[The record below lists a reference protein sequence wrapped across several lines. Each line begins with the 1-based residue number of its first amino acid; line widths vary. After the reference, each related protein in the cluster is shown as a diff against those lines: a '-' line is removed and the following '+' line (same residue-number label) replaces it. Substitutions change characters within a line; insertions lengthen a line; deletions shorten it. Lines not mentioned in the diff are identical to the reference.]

1 MNNLAKSKPI
11 LWLKKITENKRTS
24 LLLCLIAGAAGA
36 LPYFFEYL
44 FIFTFVSFFILFY
57 IVIKKRNENK
67 SVFSS
72 FFWYFFGFYTPI
84 YTFLSEMYPY
94 SRFGFNETQAVF
106 VLICSCIAIP
116 LLHTVVE
123 STIMSLSKFCGN
135 DFCLIF
141 GLSSLWVIGEWTLS
155 LGTLAFPW
163 CNVAVSLTGFLPYIQ
178 TASIFG
184 KSFITFITVFACCS
198 FVYAVNDGKR
208 IFALLGAAII
218 AINTVCGVV
227 LYYLPYHDGEGVKV
241 ATVQGNILSNEK
253 WDSENQGTIFD
264 RYISMTREAC
274 ENGAK
279 LVVLPETAIPQY
291 FSDGGYVHNALAEIA
306 NEFDAD
312 IIAGVHVYNSK
323 LRSSYN
329 AVIGVYSDGN
339 LSERYDKRHLVPFGE
354 FIPFVNTLGNL
365 FPFIAEFNEG
375 TSNLIEGSKPIIINT
390 THLKV
395 TPLVCFDSLFP
406 QFTRDGI
413 NNGADAIAIV
423 TNDSWFNDSAG
434 IYTHLRHAQLRAIET
449 RRCVIRAANTGIS
462 AIIDANGSIS
472 AESVALK
479 AEIVYA
485 DAYRSERA
493 TLYTLLGD
501 ITLYI
506 SFIALIAILTYKN
519 LNRRND
525 NGNNQSASN

>member
-1 MNNLAKSKPI
+1 MNNLTKSKPV
-11 LWLKKITENKRTS
+11 LWLNRISENKRTS

-44 FIFTFVSFFILFY
+44 FLFTFISFFILFY
-57 IVIKKRNENK
+57 VIIRKRNENK
-67 SVFSS
+67 SIFSS
-72 FFWYFFGFYTPI
+72 FFCYFFGFYTPI

-116 LLHTVVE
+116 LLHTVVQ
-123 STIMSLSKFCGN
+123 SAIMSISKFCGN
-135 DFCLIF
+135 GLCLIF
-141 GLSSLWVIGEWTLS
+141 ALSSLCVVGEWTLS
-155 LGTLAFPW
+155 LGALAFPW
-163 CNVAVSLTGFLPYIQ
+163 CNVAVSLSGFLPYIQ
-178 TASIFG
+178 TVSLFG
-184 KSFITFITVFACCS
+184 KSFITFITVFACS
-198 FVYAVNDGKR
+198 AFVCALNDKKR
-208 IFALLGAAII
+208 VFALIGAAVI
-218 AINTVCGVV
+218 AINTAFGVV
-227 LYYLPYHDGEGVKV
+227 LFYLPYYDSDGVK
-241 ATVQGNILSNEK
+241 AAAIQGNILSNEK

-306 NEFDAD
+306 KEFDAD

-329 AVIGVYSDGN
+329 AVIGVYSDGS

-354 FIPFVNTLGNL
+354 FVPFVNTLGNL

-375 TSNLIEGSKPIIINT
+375 TSNLIEGSEQIIINT
-390 THLKV
+390 KHLNV

-406 QFTRDGI
+406 QFARDGVD
-413 NNGADAIAIV
+413 NGANTIAIV
-423 TNDSWFNDSAG
+423 TNDSWFNDSVG

-462 AIIDANGSIS
+462 AIINANGTIS
-472 AESVALK
+472 SESVALS

-485 DAYRSERA
+485 DAYSSEKIS
-493 TLYTLLGD
+493 LYTLLGD
-501 ITLYI
+501 ITLYL
-506 SFIALIAILTYKN
+506 SFITLITILTYEKF
-519 LNRRND
+519 NRRND
-525 NGNNQSASN
+525 NGNNQAASE